1 MKKSIFILALAA
13 ATAAC
18 NNSGRQQEEATEE
31 ITQADT
37 IEAIVVPPDIFDK
50 EWKLT
55 GLNGQAIVLDTS
67 FNAEPHLLFDKV
79 NNRVIGNAGCNGF
92 GANLERIGDTG
103 IVISDIAATEM
114 ACPNLEIEQQF
125 IEVLR
130 KVTSYRI
137 EGNTLTLT
145 SENNEASVQL
155 EKRN

>member
-1 MKKSIFILALAA
+1 
-13 ATAAC
+13 
-18 NNSGRQQEEATEE
+18 
-31 ITQADT
+31 
-37 IEAIVVPPDIFDK
+37 
-50 EWKLT
+50 
-55 GLNGQAIVLDTS
+55 
-67 FNAEPHLLFDKV
+67 
-79 NNRVIGNAGCNGF
+79 
-92 GANLERIGDTG
+92 
-103 IVISDIAATEM
+103 M